1 MWCVVYCRKSH
12 FYQMSRFAIAF
23 LVGEVLNAASARPN
37 DAALTE
43 NDAARRVATS
53 FEKRGNRI

>member
-1 MWCVVYCRKSH
+1 
-12 FYQMSRFAIAF
+12 MSRFAIAF
-23 LVGEVLNAASARPN
+23 LVGEVPSVASALPN